1 MITWIKSIRERQK
14 GNTTKSH
21 EEMFISDIYIHFLDC
36 GNSFHGYIICSD
48 FVKINKLHTC
58 SIFHD
63 YYTSKSWVFFFVFVL
78 FLFCFCFVFFLFF
91 KKEYS
96 LEVSQVWIQVS
107 SCPLMRCVPLDKLF
121 NLSEPHFYF
130 KLILL
135 KTSQK

>member
-1 MITWIKSIRERQK
+1 MIIWIKSIRERQK

-63 YYTSKSWVFFFVFVL
+63 YYTSKSWGFFCFCFVFVL
-78 FLFCFCFVFFLFF
+78 FFFFFCFCFVFVLFFFFFLFF

-96 LEVSQVWIQVS
+96 LEVS
-107 SCPLMRCVPLDKLF
+107 
-121 NLSEPHFYF
+121 
-130 KLILL
+130 
-135 KTSQK
+135 

>member
-63 YYTSKSWVFFFVFVL
+63 YYTSKSWGFFCFCFVFVL
-78 FLFCFCFVFFLFF
+78 FLFCFFFVF
-91 KKEYS
+91 
-96 LEVSQVWIQVS
+96 
-107 SCPLMRCVPLDKLF
+107 
-121 NLSEPHFYF
+121 
-130 KLILL
+130 
-135 KTSQK
+135 